1 MWVPLRI
8 LAQYRSCSF
17 NSFDRCINYAAVSV
31 SQGAGLLSSRSSPRG
46 RSRGPIDIGGI
57 PVGEFPYESPTM
69 RITKHRTGALVDLN
83 NGAVQVEWSFVFG
96 HCDQYRRQV
105 QEQGHGP

>member
-1 MWVPLRI
+1 MWIPLRSSRDTE
-8 LAQYRSCSF
+8 YRSI

-31 SQGAGLLSSRSSPRG
+31 SQGGRASPALAQAHGG

-69 RITKHRTGALVDLN
+69 RITKRPNGKAVDFSYTDDN
-83 NGAVQVEWSFVFG
+83 
-96 HCDQYRRQV
+96 
-105 QEQGHGP
+105 